1 MVSVDFDDLSYQAL
15 IKILQEE
22 YYSTTDLQKLSEINQ
37 IYKALRFK
45 SETWLSKI

>member
-1 MVSVDFDDLSYQAL
+1 MITVDFDEMSYQTL
-15 IKILQEE
+15 IRILQEK
-22 YYSTTDLQKLSEINQ
+22 YYSTTELQELAEINQ